1 MNDIKFLQKYNET
14 ALDNFVAVVK
24 QNIIFQAQLAYL
36 SDENANI
43 PELKKQLE
51 EMAALKLVLVKMQ
64 EENVNLK
71 NELNSKITIIESANK
86 SDAEKYRLQTAV
98 NTQMR
103 ELEVFKQGVF
113 SSQEK
118 IKEQDKYIARLE
130 EMLPKS
136 ARKKLGITPEETIQ
150 EETVDNDVQQTL
162 SSGGNF

>member
-36 SDENANI
+36 SDENASI